1 MTRLAWLATIA
12 IAAALGASRGYAQEP
27 PPLPERE
34 TPRPV
39 DAHYQPAAL
48 TQAAR
53 TYMSAGDLGTAAILL
68 RRAELLAPRD
78 PRVAHGLREL
88 EARRAGTFVSAE
100 PLPPERVPVPQHA
113 PAVGPIPPEP
123 PPPWPIR

>member
-1 MTRLAWLATIA
+1 MTRLAWLAVVA
-12 IAAALGASRGYAQEP
+12 IAAGASASRGYAQEP

-39 DAHYQPAAL
+39 DDHYQPAAL
-48 TQAAR
+48 AQAAR
-53 TYMSAGDLGTAAILL
+53 AYMSAGDLGTAAILL

-88 EARRAGTFVSAE
+88 ASRRAGTFVSPE
-100 PLPPERVPVPQHA
+100 PLPPERVPAPQHT
-113 PAVGPIPPEP
+113 PASGPIPPEP
-123 PPPWPIR
+123 PPPWPLR